1 MADHIGTGTV
11 ARLLGV
17 STRTVKRQAGTP
29 GTDLAGAVVTRL
41 DGDGAYVFDH
51 ARILEIVEERI
62 DAARQRIEAA
72 S

>member
-1 MADHIGTGTV
+1 MADHIGTGTT

-29 GTDLAGAVVTRL
+29 GTDLAAAVVTRL
-41 DGDGAYVFDH
+41 DGDGAFVFDR
-51 ARILEIVEERI
+51 AKVVEIVEQRI
-62 DAARQRIEAA
+62 AADLRRIEAA